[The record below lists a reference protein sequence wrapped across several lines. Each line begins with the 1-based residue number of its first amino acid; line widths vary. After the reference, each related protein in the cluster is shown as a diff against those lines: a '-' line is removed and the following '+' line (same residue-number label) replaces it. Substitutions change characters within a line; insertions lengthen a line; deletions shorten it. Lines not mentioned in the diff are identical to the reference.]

1 MIHYLKYLLN
11 KFIRPK
17 SLILILAAV
26 AILIVLFAY
35 NEVKQSKKELL
46 ELMINQSHS
55 LLETVLVSSEQV
67 LQTSSK
73 IEEQT
78 KLRLINNANTVR
90 TLLSKN
96 RVNNSVLKEIANEN
110 KILRI
115 NIVSYSGKLLF
126 TNFSNTSNQ
135 NISPEFVKDNLS
147 QIINGQKEQLILG
160 IRKARIGEGYRYIV
174 AVAGPNETIIVLN
187 VDAAS
192 ILELRRN
199 MGFGVL
205 LRRLVNNQ
213 GVVFTALQNEN
224 AIIAASSNVDSLDD
238 INDSPFLQ
246 KASSDSTFEW
256 RITQFQDKDVF
267 EAVHPFIYNQR
278 IVGLFR
284 IGLSLDAFNKIE
296 ESVYKRVV
304 IISIV
309 FFLLGSVLLVLVFV
323 YQNLDLVKRQ
333 YSSIET
339 FSKKLIQSVNDAIIV
354 IDEKL
359 KIKQINNASE
369 KLFNKKISEIENK
382 EFDILIGNN
391 NNIDLEN
398 DESKMEQ
405 IDCTINNAKKNLLI
419 SRNHFLDENNGKNFV
434 VVIKDL
440 TELKELEEQVTRKE
454 QLLAMGEL
462 ASGVAHEIRNPLNTI
477 ATIIQQLNKDFKPVS
492 ESDEYYSLTKLVHKE
507 VQRINDSIKN
517 FLNFARP
524 EPVKY
529 SVFTLSELMNE
540 IKHLYQNHL
549 TNKNISFNINQEWDG
564 QVNWDKDKI
573 KQVFINL
580 IKNSEDSIESNGKI
594 DINISQVKGNILITL
609 SDSGNGISKENLS
622 KIFNLY
628 FTTKSEGSGIGLSII
643 QRIITE
649 HNGIISVDSKL
660 NVGTTFNIKIPVNN

>member
-1 MIHYLKYLLN
+1 LLN

-17 SLILILAAV
+17 SLILIFVAV
-26 AILIVLFAY
+26 GILIVLFAY
-35 NEVKQSKKELL
+35 NEVRQSKAELL

-78 KLRLINNANTVR
+78 RLRLINNGNTVK
-90 TLLSKN
+90 TLLSAKSI
-96 RVNNSVLKEIANEN
+96 NNSVLREIANQN

-115 NIVSYSGKLLF
+115 NIVSYNGKLLYS
-126 TNFSNTSNQ
+126 NFSDYSNQ

-147 QIINGQKEQLILG
+147 EIINGQKQQLVLG
-160 IRKARIGEGYRYIV
+160 IRKARIGDGYRYIV
-174 AVAGPNETIIVLN
+174 AVAGPKKTIIVLN
-187 VDAAS
+187 VDAAP

-205 LRRLVNNQ
+205 LRRLANNQ
-213 GVVFTALQNEN
+213 GVIYTALQNEN

-246 KASSDSTFEW
+246 KAISDSSFEW
-256 RITQFQDKDVF
+256 RMTQFKGRDIF
-267 EAVHPFIYNQR
+267 EAVHPFAYNQN
-278 IVGLFR
+278 IIGLFR

-296 ESVYKRVV
+296 NSIYKRVL
-304 IISIV
+304 IISII
-309 FFLLGSVLLVLVFV
+309 FILLGSVLLVLVFV

-354 IDEKL
+354 LDDKF
-359 KIKQINNASE
+359 KIKQINNAGE
-369 KLFNKKISEIENK
+369 KLFDKNLSEVENK
-382 EFDILIGNN
+382 EFSVLIDNDNTFDFG
-391 NNIDLEN
+391 N
-398 DESKMEQ
+398 DEAKMQQIECRIKNSK
-405 IDCTINNAKKNLLI
+405 KSLLF
-419 SRNHFLDENNGKNFV
+419 SRNHFFDENNAKNYV
-434 VVIKDL
+434 IIIKDL
-440 TELKELEEQVTRKE
+440 TEVKELEEQVTRRE

-477 ATIIQQLNKDFKPVS
+477 ATIIQQLGKDFKPAS
-492 ESDEYYSLTKLVHKE
+492 ESDEYYALTKLVHKE

-524 EPVKY
+524 EPVTY
-529 SVFTLSELMNE
+529 SAFNISELMNE

-549 TNKNISFNINQEWDG
+549 LQKNISLNIIQNWDG
-564 QVNWDKDKI
+564 VVNWDKDKI
-573 KQVFINL
+573 KQVLINL
-580 IKNSEDSIESNGKI
+580 IKNSEDSIAT
-594 DINISQVKGNILITL
+594 KGNIDIIVSQDKGNISITL
-609 SDSGNGISKENLS
+609 SDTGKGISKDNLS

-628 FTTKSEGSGIGLSII
+628 FTTKSDGSGIGLSII

-649 HNGIISVDSKL
+649 HNGIISVDSEL
-660 NVGTTFNIKIPVNN
+660 NIGTTFSMKIPVNI